1 MNGGKASQPRE
12 AVAQPAGKM
21 RRVTVLGSTGSI
33 GKSTVDLLAGHRD
46 SFSVEALTG
55 HRNVQLLAAQARQ
68 LGAKLAVIGDETLY
82 AELKQ
87 ALSGTPIE
95 AAAGPEA
102 VIEAASRPAD
112 WVMAAIVGT
121 AGLRPTLAAIAQGTT
136 VALANKESI
145 VAAGPLMLAAV
156 KSAGA
161 TLLPVDSEHNAVF
174 QVLDPA
180 QCGGVARIILTASG
194 GPFLRKTRA
203 ELAAMTP
210 AEAVRHPNWSMGAK
224 ISVDSATMMNKSL
237 EIIEASYLFEMPD
250 EKVDAIIHPQS
261 VVHSMV
267 EYIDG
272 SILAQM
278 GAPDMRTPIAHTLG
292 WPARIETTGQ
302 RLDLSGM
309 LSMQFEPVDT
319 ARFPAVTLARQA
331 VRAGVG
337 YPVVLNAANEVA
349 VEAFLQGRLS
359 FDKIEILSE
368 QALQRV
374 DIGRISTLDDII
386 ALDAATRAIAENGL
400 RALQ

>member
-1 MNGGKASQPRE
+1 MTGGKASQPRD

-21 RRVTVLGSTGSI
+21 RRVTVLGATGSI

-55 HRNVQLLAAQARQ
+55 HRNVDLLAAQARQ

-87 ALSGTPIE
+87 ALSGTSIE
-95 AAAGPEA
+95 AAAGSQA
-102 VIEAASRPAD
+102 VIDAASRPAD

-180 QCGGVARIILTASG
+180 QRGGVARIILTASG
-194 GPFLRKTRA
+194 GPFLRKSRA
-203 ELAAMTP
+203 ELAVMTP

-237 EIIEASYLFEMPD
+237 EIIEASYLFEIPD

-292 WPARIETTGQ
+292 WPARIATTGQ

>member
-1 MNGGKASQPRE
+1 MNRAASQPE
-12 AVAQPAGKM
+12 GKPESAKNL
-21 RRVTVLGSTGSI
+21 RRVSVLGSTGSI

-46 SFSVEALTG
+46 RFTVEALTG
-55 HRNVQLLAAQARQ
+55 HRNVRLLAEQAKA
-68 LGAKLAVIGDETLY
+68 LGAKLAVIGDAALY
-82 AELKQ
+82 EELKST
-87 ALSGTPIE
+87 LSGTGIE
-95 AAAGPEA
+95 AAAGTDA
-102 VIEAASRPAD
+102 VVEAASLPAD
-112 WVMAAIVGT
+112 WLMAAIVGT
-121 AGLRPTLAAIAQGTT
+121 AGLRPTLAAIAQGTA

-156 KSAGA
+156 EAAGA

-174 QVLDPA
+174 QVFDPA
-180 QCGGVARIILTASG
+180 QRCGVARIILTASG
-194 GPFLRKTRA
+194 GPFLRKSRTA
-203 ELAAMTP
+203 LAAITP

-237 EIIEASYLFEMPD
+237 EIIEASYLFNLPD
-250 EKVDAIIHPQS
+250 EKVDAVIHPQS

-278 GAPDMRTPIAHTLG
+278 GAADMRTPIAHTLG
-292 WPARIETTGQ
+292 WPERIATTGQ

-319 ARFPAVTLARQA
+319 ARFPAVALARQA
-331 VRAGVG
+331 VRAGLG
-337 YPVVLNAANEVA
+337 YPAVLNAANEVA
-349 VEAFLQGRLS
+349 VEAFLRGQLS
-359 FDKIEILSE
+359 FDKIEILAE

-386 ALDAATRAIAENGL
+386 ALDAATRTIAENSL
-400 RALQ
+400 RTLQ

>member
-1 MNGGKASQPRE
+1 MNGGKASQPCE
-12 AVAQPAGKM
+12 AVASAGKM

-68 LGAKLAVIGDETLY
+68 LGAKLAVIGDENLY

-95 AAAGPEA
+95 AAAGPQA
-102 VIEAASRPAD
+102 VIDAAGRPAD

-121 AGLRPTLAAIAQGTT
+121 AGLRPTLAAIAQGAT

-180 QCGGVARIILTASG
+180 QRGGVARIILTASG
-194 GPFLRKTRA
+194 GPFLRKSRA

-237 EIIEASYLFEMPD
+237 EIIEASYLFEVPD

-368 QALQRV
+368 QALQSV
-374 DIGRISTLDDII
+374 DIGRISGLDDVI
-386 ALDAATRAIAENGL
+386 ALDLAARAIAEKSL